1 MGAVA
6 VLVTGMLTPAASAL
20 VGPGAVGP
28 TRELVSDG
36 PVGRDVGT
44 FRVDVSRFPQVGVV
58 VTVPGPAQDLRR
70 SDFLVLS
77 GRGAQVPSIR
87 RLSPDDIEV
96 MLAPDAHGA
105 RARLY
110 PQWAAA
116 ARFLVGLPAG
126 ARTGVADSSGAALVA
141 SPLSMDPAQSVT
153 DVADL
158 APAPGP
164 VPAAARLAASL
175 SAFTSGSAVRRTVVL
190 AITRNE
196 PLSRAAAA
204 RFRQQL
210 AASGTALYV
219 LDAAPRADAGYD
231 ALAAGSGGSAIRI
244 RRAADWPLAFG
255 QITDDL
261 NRQYYLRFYSRAPLP
276 GHAVIVVR
284 TAAGVVQGIAD
295 LPAAN
300 PVAPP
305 PLRVLVP
312 VLPRSWD
319 SPFIWMAALLIV
331 LGVGYG
337 LGMLM
342 VSRREP
348 RPRGRRRL
356 GAGAAAAVPTSGLFF
371 VFLMPCLNEEKVLPN
386 SLQRLLSI
394 PGDNFVIMVIDD
406 GSDDHTVEA
415 ISGLLG
421 ERVWLLSRKA
431 PNARQ
436 GKGEALNAA
445 IRYLTSSGLLE
456 GYAADDVITV
466 VVDADGRL
474 DQDAIAEVSPYF
486 ADPTVG
492 AVQIGVRINNR
503 DSSRLARMQDI
514 EFVVYTEVFQ
524 RGRRHLGSVGLGG
537 NGQFVRL
544 SALLSLGGEP
554 WTRSLTD
561 DLDLG
566 VRLIA
571 SGWRNEY
578 CPRVAVHQQGVVEL
592 RRLIRQRS
600 RWFQGHLQSWRLIP
614 LVLRRVPRRART
626 DLYYHLTSPAIL
638 LIASLLSA
646 SFVVSLVDC
655 VVLAAQGHNPFGWWI
670 ASTYALTFGPALV
683 YGCVYWQRERA
694 EGVSYLRVAWFAH
707 LYVCY
712 GMMWYASG
720 WWAVA
725 RTLRGRTGWAK
736 TDRVAESP
744 AVEPVSAPTGTLAA
758 GGGLLVP
765 LPPPDGSVAMA
776 PGRTARPPSR
786 PGPVETTPADGQ
798 EGDLPGTIALPVVSA
813 VPVAPPGGLLAEDL
827 AATIPLP
834 VVSVAPVAP
843 PAGALTEDLTAT
855 IPLPVVSVQAAGH
868 PGSPASP
875 ASPASPGAVVPGA
888 VAAGPVIPG
897 PDAGSR
903 PSPAQRPSG
912 PSAGTAPRPRRIRR
926 RAGIIAAA
934 AACAA
939 LATFLAWPGVLG
951 GGGGGHEW
959 LTAFDGYGQVSVAG
973 SGQSAVISLSPAP
986 ARTRE
991 VTHSAL
997 VVSTRWYGDFAVT
1010 LRVRTVRQLRQGA
1023 AGQPH
1028 PWEVG
1033 WVVWHYSS
1041 NQRFYALTLEAD
1053 GWVLSKQDPAY
1064 PGGERFLA
1072 SAPTPRFR
1080 IGAWHSVGIVQ
1091 VGNQIDVSADGQ
1103 LLTRFTDTQQ
1113 PYLNGALGA
1122 YSEDSAAQFDH
1133 IRLHAL
1139 TSS

>member
-6 VLVTGMLTPAASAL
+6 VLVTGMLTPAAWAAA
-20 VGPGAVGP
+20 GPGTVGP
-28 TRELVSDG
+28 TRAPVSDG

-44 FRVDVSRFPQVGVV
+44 FRVDVSRFPQIGVV
-58 VTVPGPAQDLRR
+58 VTVPGPVESLHR

-77 GRGAQVPSIR
+77 GREAQVPSIR
-87 RLSPDDIEV
+87 RLSADDIEV
-96 MLAPDAHGA
+96 MLAPGA
-105 RARLY
+105 DGAPARLY

-116 ARFLVGLPAG
+116 ARFLAGLPAG
-126 ARTGVADSSGAALVA
+126 ARTGIADPSGAALVA
-141 SPLSMDPAQSVT
+141 SPLSMDPARSVT
-153 DVADL
+153 DVANL

-175 SAFTSGSAVRRTVVL
+175 SAFSRGSRVRRTVVL
-190 AITRNE
+190 AISRNE

-219 LDAAPRADAGYD
+219 LDAAPRAALGYD

-244 RRAADWPLAFG
+244 RRTADWPLAFG

-261 NRQYYLRFYSRAPLP
+261 NRQYYLTFSSRARLP

-295 LPAAN
+295 LPATN

-305 PLRVLVP
+305 PIRVLVP

-319 SPFIWMAALLIV
+319 SPFVWMAALLIV

-337 LGMLM
+337 LGMLT

-348 RPRGRRRL
+348 RRRGRRRL
-356 GAGAAAAVPTSGLFF
+356 GAGAAAPVPTNGLFF

-421 ERVWLLSRKA
+421 ERVWLLSRKP

-544 SALLSLGGEP
+544 SALLSLAGEP

-571 SGWRNEY
+571 SGWHNEY

-600 RWFQGHLQSWRLIP
+600 RWFQGHLQSWRLVP

-683 YGCVYWQRERA
+683 YGCVYWQRERV

-736 TDRVAESP
+736 TDRVTEAP
-744 AVEPVSAPTGTLAA
+744 AVEPVSAPAGNLAT

-776 PGRTARPPSR
+776 PVRTARPPSR
-786 PGPVETTPADGQ
+786 PGPVVATPGDGQ
-798 EGDLPGTIALPVVSA
+798 AGDLSGTIALPVVSA

-827 AATIPLP
+827 AATMPLP
-834 VVSVAPVAP
+834 VVSAAPVAP
-843 PAGALTEDLTAT
+843 PVGAVTEDLTAT
-855 IPLPVVSVQAAGH
+855 IPLPVVSVQA
-868 PGSPASP
+868 PGQ
-875 ASPASPGAVVPGA
+875 PASPGAVVPGA
-888 VAAGPVIPG
+888 VAAGSVIPG

-903 PSPAQRPSG
+903 PSPTQSVSG
-912 PSAGTAPRPRRIRR
+912 PSADTAPRPRRIRR
-926 RAGIIAAA
+926 RVAIMAAA

-959 LTAFDGYGQVSVAG
+959 LTAFNGYGQASVAG
-973 SGQSAVISLSPAP
+973 SGPAAVISLAPAP
-986 ARTRE
+986 ARTRD

-1010 LRVRTVRQLRQGA
+1010 LRVRTLRQLRHGP

-1028 PWEVG
+1028 PWEVA

-1041 NQRFYALTLEAD
+1041 NQRFYALTLEAG
-1053 GWVLSKQDPAY
+1053 GWVLSKQDPGY

-1072 SAPTPRFR
+1072 SAPTPRFP
-1080 IGAWHSVGIVQ
+1080 IGTWHSVGIVQ